1 MDASATSDA
10 GIRGT
15 VAIDI
20 SALRTPVSTESPAP
34 VAVAESARGPIVSRS
49 GASQSIFAK
58 MLGAK
63 RKISQMDGAN
73 DDEEDGDHNNDTI
86 ATTEDSELPGSPST
100 DSASQV
106 LTTSSSEVS
115 AVLNPVWGLPVSGFP
130 TQLSARSTRF
140 RFRSSH
146 RDFYGK
152 LSAIILTLVR
162 PLRARDIIHPGHLL
176 WLHDECASTDA
187 SGSKGGVV
195 EVVSLSSERLDDIL
209 VKLSDGRAVT
219 VNKASTQRFYEFIIA
234 KGLVQL
240 EALH

>member
-1 MDASATSDA
+1 M
-10 GIRGT
+10 RK
-15 VAIDI
+15 
-20 SALRTPVSTESPAP
+20 
-34 VAVAESARGPIVSRS
+34 S
-49 GASQSIFAK
+49 GVSQSIFAK
-58 MLGAK
+58 ILGAK

-73 DDEEDGDHNNDTI
+73 DNEDGDSDHNDTI
-86 ATTEDSELPGSPST
+86 TTEQSEHLGSPSS
-100 DSASQV
+100 DSVSQV

-115 AVLNPVWGLPVSGFP
+115 AILNPVWGLSVSGFP

-152 LSAIILTLVR
+152 LSAIILTLTR
-162 PLRARDIIHPGHLL
+162 PLRSRDIVHPGHLL
-176 WLHDECASTDA
+176 WLHDERASTDG
-187 SGSKGGVV
+187 SGKGGMV

-209 VKLSDGRAVT
+209 VKLSDGT
-219 VNKASTQRFYEFIIA
+219 MIIVNRASTQRFYEFIIA